1 MEKVN
6 RSISVIFTAIMLAA
20 GVYWATH
27 ASSWTFMGTAAAV
40 ACYGLFTAAGL
51 RAIPAFTGY
60 IAAGR
65 VQQSARLE
73 AAADLRRQAWT
84 KILVWVLLSRVLLLI
99 AAYAFLIIK
108 NGYTGSLDDYLNQAW
123 HVTGIDAPSYLGI
136 AENWYVTEGDPRF
149 HIVFLPFFPVLI
161 KVVHFFTNNYLAA
174 GYTVANLCTVA
185 FALVAYELAALD
197 MDRKDAL
204 RVVKYMFIFP
214 AAFFFLLP
222 MTESLFLLLSLLS
235 IYLVRQK
242 KWLFACLCAA
252 LAGFTRS
259 PGVLLAVPIAV
270 ELWRDLAETYK
281 SAHKKV
287 FKRKLA
293 AAAGCLAIVPLGL
306 LAYLY
311 INYAVHGNA
320 LQFSI
325 YQREHWFQR
334 QYLFFDTV
342 RYQME
347 YAVGKF
353 KEGDSRSLFG
363 LWLPNLLAIFTTLYV
378 MLRSAKKLHPSYTAY
393 MIVYFVFV
401 TGPTWLLSAP
411 RYLAAAFPLAF
422 AVVLLT
428 KSKAKDVA
436 ITVLC
441 VAGSLLYLAMF
452 VWGYPIY

>member
-1 MEKVN
+1 MEKYN
-6 RSISVIFTAIMLAA
+6 KGISVIFAAIMLAA
-20 GVYWATH
+20 GLYWAAH
-27 ASSWTFMGTAAAV
+27 VSSWTIMGTVAAA
-40 ACYGLFTAAGL
+40 ACYGLFVLTGL
-51 RAIPAFTGY
+51 RAIPALTGY
-60 IAAGR
+60 ITAGR
-65 VQQSARLE
+65 IQQYAGLE
-73 AAADLRRQAWT
+73 AAEDLRRQAWT
-84 KILVWVLLSRVLLLI
+84 KIVVWVLLSRLLMAV
-99 AAYAFLIIK
+99 AAYAFLILK
-108 NGYTGSLDDYLNQAW
+108 NGYTGGLIDHLNEAW
-123 HVTGIDAPSYLGI
+123 HIKGIDAPSYLGI

-149 HIVFLPFFPVLI
+149 HIVFLPFFPILI
-161 KVVHFFTNNYLAA
+161 KVAHFFTDNYLAA

-185 FALVAYELAALD
+185 FALVAYELAVLD
-197 MDRKDAL
+197 MDRKEAL

-235 IYLVRQK
+235 IYLVRKK
-242 KWLFACLCAA
+242 KWLFGCLCAA

-259 PGVLLAVPIAV
+259 PGVLLAVPIAI
-270 ELWRDLAETYK
+270 ELWRGLAETHK
-281 SAHKKV
+281 SAHKKA

-311 INYAVHGNA
+311 INYAVYGNA

-353 KEGDSRSLFG
+353 KEGDSRSFLG

-378 MLRSAKKLHPSYTAY
+378 MFKSAGKLHPSYTAY

-428 KSKAKDVA
+428 KDKAKDSAV
-436 ITVLC
+436 TVLC
-441 VAGSLLYLAMF
+441 IVGSLLYLGLF